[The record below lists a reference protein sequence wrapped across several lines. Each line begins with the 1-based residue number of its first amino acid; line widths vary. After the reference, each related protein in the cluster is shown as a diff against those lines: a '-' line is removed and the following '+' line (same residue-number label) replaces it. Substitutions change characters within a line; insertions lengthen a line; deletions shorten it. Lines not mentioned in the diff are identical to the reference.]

1 MQGDSEGYYSPE
13 NSLLQHVLT
22 AGKGIPITLAIIH
35 AAVGRRA
42 GLPISCVNM
51 PRHFMN
57 RFGDFGHPDE
67 RFIDAFDGGKL
78 LTRYASTWPSALQH
92 LSDASDG
99 GERCSPGMLC
109 LDPVLCSTIREQVY
123 GQIVSLQGGRQVFCP
138 DICLDPYAP
147 MLSRCCRSSG
157 PRNQG
162 FA

>member
-67 RFIDAFDGGKL
+67 RFIDAFDGGKM
-78 LTRYASTWPSALQH
+78 LTRYSFFCFRALQDV
-92 LSDASDG
+92 SDAFDG
-99 GERCSPGMLC
+99 SNIL
-109 LDPVLCSTIREQVY
+109 IRY
-123 GQIVSLQGGRQVFCP
+123 N
-138 DICLDPYAP
+138 
-147 MLSRCCRSSG
+147 LS
-157 PRNQG
+157 
-162 FA
+162 